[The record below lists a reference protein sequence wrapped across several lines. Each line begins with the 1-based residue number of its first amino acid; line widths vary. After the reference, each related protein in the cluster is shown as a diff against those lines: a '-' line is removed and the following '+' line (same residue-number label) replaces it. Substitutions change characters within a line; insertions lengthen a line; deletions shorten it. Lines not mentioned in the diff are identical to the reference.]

1 MYTGRTQ
8 WRVKERTLHGERG
21 VISMKFVWSMHV
33 PGFYLFIYLFIH
45 SFIHSFICCLYPT
58 NNPQDERYILTDELN
73 VM

>member
-45 SFIHSFICCLYPT
+45 SFIHLFAVSIRLIILKY
-58 NNPQDERYILTDELN
+58 ERYILTDELN